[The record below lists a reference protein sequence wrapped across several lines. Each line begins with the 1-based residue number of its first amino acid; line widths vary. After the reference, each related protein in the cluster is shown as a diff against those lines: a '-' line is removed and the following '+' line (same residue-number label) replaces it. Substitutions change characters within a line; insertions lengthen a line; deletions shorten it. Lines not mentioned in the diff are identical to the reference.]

1 MIETLPAAWRKQLG
15 GETKKPYYRKLDAF
29 LEQEAREHVVLP
41 EPGHIFRALQLT
53 KPADVRAVIIG
64 QDPYPNPKHAEGL
77 CFSVKPGVKPP
88 VSLRNVFTELHDDVG
103 CPIPGDGHLAA
114 WAERGVLLLN
124 AVLTVCAGKAGSHR
138 RKGWEPF
145 TDAVLEV
152 VGAKRS
158 RVVFI
163 LWGADAQKK
172 AKGSALESHAVVT
185 GAHPSFYSANKGF
198 FGSRPFSRTNEL
210 LEEAGLEQLDSCM
223 SGEADSR

>member
-1 MIETLPAAWRKQLG
+1 MIETLPAAWRKQLA
-15 GETKKPYYRKLDAF
+15 GETKKPYYRALDAF
-29 LEQEAREHVVLP
+29 LEEEAEEHVVLP
-41 EPGHIFRALQLT
+41 ERTHIFRALELT
-53 KPADVRAVIIG
+53 PPADVRAVIIG

-88 VSLRNVFTELHDDVG
+88 VSLRNVFTELHDDIG
-103 CPIPGDGHLAA
+103 CAPPADGHLGA

-124 AVLTVCAGKAGSHR
+124 AVLTVRAGKAGSHR
-138 RKGWEPF
+138 RKGWEQF
-145 TDAVLEV
+145 TDAVLGV
-152 VGAKRS
+152 VGARKT

-172 AKGSALESHAVVT
+172 AKGIDVERHAVVT

-210 LEEAGLEQLDSCM
+210 LEEAKRPLIDWCL
-223 SGEADSR
+223 

>member
-1 MIETLPAAWRKQLG
+1 MIETLPAGWRTPLG
-15 GETKKPYYRKLDAF
+15 AETTKPYYRALDAF

-41 EPGHIFRALQLT
+41 EPRYIFRALELT

-77 CFSVKPGVKPP
+77 CFSVKPGVTPP
-88 VSLRNVFTELHDDVG
+88 VSLRNVFTELQDDVG
-103 CPIPGDGHLAA
+103 CAAATDGHLGA

-124 AVLTVCAGKAGSHR
+124 AVLTVRAGESASHR
-138 RKGWEPF
+138 GKGWEQF
-145 TDAVLEV
+145 TDAVLDVIGRQSE
-152 VGAKRS
+152 

-172 AKGSALESHAVVT
+172 AKGIDLARHAVVT

-198 FGSRPFSRTNEL
+198 FGSRPFSRTNDL
-210 LEEAGLEQLDSCM
+210 LEEAGREPIEWCL
-223 SGEADSR
+223 

>member
-1 MIETLPAAWRKQLG
+1 MIETLPAGWRKPLTA
-15 GETKKPYYRKLDAF
+15 ETKKPYYRKLDAF
-29 LEQEAREHVVLP
+29 LEAEAREHAVLP
-41 EPGHIFRALQLT
+41 EPDHIFRALELT

-103 CPIPGDGHLAA
+103 CPVPADGHLGR

-124 AVLTVCAGKAGSHR
+124 AVLTVRAGKAGSHR
-138 RKGWEPF
+138 RKGWEEF

-152 VGAKRS
+152 VGGRKS

-163 LWGADAQKK
+163 LWGADAQRK
-172 AKGSALESHAVVT
+172 AKGIALERHAIVT

-210 LEEAGLEQLDSCM
+210 LAEAGRPAIEWCLE
-223 SGEADSR
+223 